1 MDEPN
6 ETHNTRNKKKNAIL
20 GKLGRE
26 LKLVQKIIL
35 RATEILKTR
44 FNCDKNK

>member
-6 ETHNTRNKKKNAIL
+6 ETHNTRKKNAIL